1 MIRKW
6 MVLAVTMASVSVLA
20 AGLSFADDD
29 DSPVHK
35 LMEKVGSKSNAIKK
49 ATRTAPAYKK
59 AQKDLAKVADEL
71 IELAKESKKLA
82 KEAAAKAKGVK
93 DGEKK
98 WEELNDA
105 WTKKLEEFA
114 ATIAKPETDQAKAKS
129 AWGTVNQ
136 SCTDCHE
143 VFRVEDEK
151 F

>member
-1 MIRKW
+1 M
-6 MVLAVTMASVSVLA
+6 
-20 AGLSFADDD
+20 
-29 DSPVHK
+29 
-35 LMEKVGSKSNAIKK
+35 
-49 ATRTAPAYKK
+49 
-59 AQKDLAKVADEL
+59 
-71 IELAKESKKLA
+71 
-82 KEAAAKAKGVK
+82 K

-129 AWGTVNQ
+129 AWGLVNQ
-136 SCTDCHE
+136 SCTDCHN